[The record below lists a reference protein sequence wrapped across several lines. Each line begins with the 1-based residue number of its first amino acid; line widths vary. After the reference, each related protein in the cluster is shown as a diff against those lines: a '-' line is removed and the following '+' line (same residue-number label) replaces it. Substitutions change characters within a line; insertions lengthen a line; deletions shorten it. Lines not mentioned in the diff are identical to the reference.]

1 MMLSIAKTMYRQ
13 QHMNKICICSIGGMV
28 QTGKN
33 ESTQRKT
40 YPNAALSIINP
51 TWTGLWSKPGRHNER
66 VATNCL

>member
-51 TWTGLWSKPGRHNER
+51 T
-66 VATNCL
+66 